1 MHLHTRGSK
10 QPDPTYDAIFA
21 VFYFIHNDWPLP
33 GNVGDDAMDHDNSNV
48 EVGVIALNCGQASAS
63 KPQTSYLHRCGIVSH
78 VKMTYV
84 DSEESLLCEVVLLV
98 EKCNPDILVGYN
110 TEQLSWGYL
119 LYRAFQL
126 NMNLKQR
133 LSRAPGN
140 IYKIRFMLIISLN
153 INVLA
158 LHLDGLSSVPGM
170 QSDSSAAES
179 DLYITGRY
187 CLDLWRLV
195 RHEVSLVMVP
205 ALLNCICC
213 LMLTQ

>member
-10 QPDPTYDAIFA
+10 QPDPSSDAIFA

-33 GNVGDDAMDHDNSNV
+33 GNVEDDAMDHDNSNV
-48 EVGVIALNCGQASAS
+48 EVGVIALNCGQAPGS
-63 KPQTSYLHRCGIVSH
+63 KPQTPYLYNCGIVSH

-84 DSEESLLCEVVLLV
+84 DSEESLLREVVSLV

-119 LYRAFQL
+119 LDRAFQL

-140 IYKIRFMLIISLN
+140 TCKGRFM
-153 INVLA
+153 
-158 LHLDGLSSVPGM
+158 
-170 QSDSSAAES
+170 
-179 DLYITGRY
+179 
-187 CLDLWRLV
+187 
-195 RHEVSLVMVP
+195 
-205 ALLNCICC
+205 
-213 LMLTQ
+213 